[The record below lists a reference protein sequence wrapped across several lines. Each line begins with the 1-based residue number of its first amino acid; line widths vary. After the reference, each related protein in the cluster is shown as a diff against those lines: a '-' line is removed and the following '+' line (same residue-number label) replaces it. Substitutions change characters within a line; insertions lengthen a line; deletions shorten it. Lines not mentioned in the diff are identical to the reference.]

1 MKFGWTALALL
12 GALLIPA
19 QAAMNAK
26 LRVFV
31 YNPLYTAVVNH
42 LVGFLVSLTVVGLTI
57 RLSQPSNARGVLDA
71 PWWALCGGV
80 IGACFIVIATLCVPR
95 IGSASFSV
103 TIVGGQLVGA
113 LLLDQFGL
121 LGLTQR
127 SLTTPRLAGV
137 LLIFVSIWLM
147 QRE

>member
-42 LVGFLVSLTVVGLTI
+42 LVGFLVSLTVVGLTL
-57 RLSQPSNARGVLDA
+57 RLNQPANVRGVLDA
-71 PWWALCGGV
+71 PWWALGGGV
-80 IGACFIVIATLCVPR
+80 VGAFFIVIATLCVPR
-95 IGSASFSV
+95 LGSASFSV
-103 TIVGGQLVGA
+103 AIIGGQLVGA
-113 LLLDQFGL
+113 LLLDQFGW

-127 SLTTPRLAGV
+127 SMSTSRLAGV

>member
-1 MKFGWTALALL
+1 MKYGWTALALL

-42 LVGFLVSLTVVGLTI
+42 LVGFLVSVAVVVLTV
-57 RLSQPSNARGVLDA
+57 RLSQPSNARGVFDA

-103 TIVGGQLVGA
+103 TIIGGQLVGA
-113 LLLDQFGL
+113 LLLDQFGW

-127 SLTTPRLAGV
+127 SMTMPRLVGV